1 MKALILAGGTGT
13 RLWPVSR
20 KNFPK
25 QIKPLIGKESLLKT
39 TLKRIKRG
47 FASADIILSI
57 NREQLSQI
65 KKDLGSMVLA
75 KNYLIEPIKRDTA
88 AAIGLA
94 AAIIAEVNPQEII
107 VTVNSDHYV
116 KNQAEYL
123 RILKSAGEAVKKYP
137 DHLVL
142 VGIKP
147 SYPETGYGYIKLKK
161 PVGLLGQ
168 DIFYQV
174 DCFKEKPDFKTAKK
188 YLANKNYL
196 WNPAYFVFQ
205 AGTMMKL
212 FKKYLPEQ
220 YKILT
225 RIAGKPSLLKR
236 EFKKIKPISIDYGI
250 MEKSKKMLCLPASFN
265 WSDIG
270 HFASLHKT
278 MAAKSSANVVKGEYL
293 GQDSSGNLVYN
304 YTNKLVATL
313 GIKNLVIVATDD
325 VLLICPKNRAQEVKK
340 LVEELEKRKMKRYL

>member
-1 MKALILAGGTGT
+1 MKALVLAGGTGT

-20 KNFPK
+20 KKNPK
-25 QIKPLIGKESLLKT
+25 QIEPLVGKESLLKT
-39 TLKRIKRG
+39 TVKRIKPS
-47 FASADIILSI
+47 FKSIDIILSV
-57 NREQLSQI
+57 NREQLPRI
-65 KKDLGSMVLA
+65 KKDLGSMVSG

-94 AAIIAEVNPQEII
+94 AALIAKTNPQEII
-107 VTVNSDHYV
+107 VTVNADHYI
-116 KNQAEYL
+116 KDSAEYL
-123 RILKSAGEAVKKYP
+123 RVLKSAGEAVKKYP

-161 PVGLLGQ
+161 PFAKIGP
-168 DIFYQV
+168 DTFYQV
-174 DCFKEKPDFKTAKK
+174 DCFKEKPDLKTAKK

-212 FKKYLPEQ
+212 FQRHLPEQ

-225 RIAGKPSLLKR
+225 RIAAQPSLLKS
-236 EFKKIKPISIDYGI
+236 EFKKIKPISIDYAI
-250 MEKSKKMLCLPASFN
+250 MEKSKKMLCLPAKFS

-278 MAAKSSANVVKGEYL
+278 LAKSPSANVVKGKYL

-304 YTNKLVATL
+304 YTDKLVATL
-313 GIKNLVIVATDD
+313 GVKNFVIVETND
-325 VLLICPKNRAQEVKK
+325 VLLVCPKNRAQDVKK
-340 LVEELEKRKMKRYL
+340 LVEELERKKMLKYL